1 VDEPVR
7 RHVVVQLEIVGL
19 AVTRAPDVAS
29 TMRDIK
35 CWFNEEKKEK
45 KEKKKIANKCQIC
58 QIAKTPATHRFS
70 VTRIVPRLPFQR
82 LPTLRK
88 LIATTVM
95 SELVVH
101 ASLMARSAARLLN
114 VCGGGEEK
122 KKKKNLIF

>member
-1 VDEPVR
+1 
-7 RHVVVQLEIVGL
+7 
-19 AVTRAPDVAS
+19 
-29 TMRDIK
+29 M
-35 CWFNEEKKEK
+35 
-45 KEKKKIANKCQIC
+45 CQIC
-58 QIAKTPATHRFS
+58 QIANTPATHRFS

-114 VCGGGEEK
+114 VGGGRKEKEK
-122 KKKKNLIF
+122 KKLKKTDPVRQLDPKNKLTNNNQK